1 MPARQPTC
9 QAFQLRRTSNSWI
22 HTIRCVLTTKPKFL
36 YNKGVCVTIYHAT
49 STNVV

>member
-22 HTIRCVLTTKPKFL
+22 HTNPMCSHDQTEVL
-36 YNKGVCVTIYHAT
+36 I
-49 STNVV
+49 